1 MAACLLY
8 SKICLWRRLRHQCH
22 LHIYIPIY
30 IRVYWHEIEVY
41 TSLDFVAFMQEPM
54 SQKKF
59 QRSAATQS
67 FIPVMGKVIRERY
80 CTQAK
85 VNKRRGWGSVIVL
98 TSHHVTIYCGPM
110 TSQIVS
116 ETKVIIF
123 FEKWAI
129 RGLFFSLF
137 SSFFC
142 KQLTVNKC
150 SIKVADDWIRTR
162 VLWYRKR
169 SLCQLRHNYCPS
181 R

>member
-123 FEKWAI
+123 FWKMGHS
-129 RGLFFSLF
+129 RPLFFF
-137 SSFFC
+137 IFVFFL
-142 KQLTVNKC
+142 QTVNSK
-150 SIKVADDWIRTR
+150 
-162 VLWYRKR
+162 
-169 SLCQLRHNYCPS
+169 
-181 R
+181 